1 MSAKL
6 RVLVADDELV
16 ARRRLARLL
25 GAIDFVERAGEC
37 CDAEELF
44 AAIDERDVDVV
55 LLDVHMPGATGLS
68 IARRIGEGGPRVIF
82 CTAHADHAVEAFEIG
97 AVDYL
102 MKPIDAARLATALE
116 RARARI
122 ASDRADPPN
131 VEAPAGAL
139 PARLAIPTR
148 SGVVLLDPAQVS
160 HAAIEGE
167 LVTIFSAQG
176 DHLTDYTLNDLE
188 QRLPPGRFTRVHRRA
203 LLSLEHVVR
212 LEPAAT
218 GGFVARTSRGHAV
231 EISRQ
236 AAREL
241 RRRLGLRRAPDDK
254 GDA

>member
-1 MSAKL
+1 MTGKL

-16 ARRRLARLL
+16 ARKRLARLL
-25 GAIDFVERAGEC
+25 AGIAFVERVGEC
-37 CDAEELF
+37 AGAAEVFE
-44 AAIDERDVDVV
+44 AIDARDVDVV
-55 LLDVHMPGATGLS
+55 LLDIHMPGPSGLE
-68 IARRIGEGGPRVIF
+68 IARRIEAGGPRVIF
-82 CTAHADHAVEAFEIG
+82 CTAHVDHALEAFEIG

-102 MKPIDAARLATALE
+102 MKPIDAARLTTALE
-116 RARARI
+116 RARTRVARL
-122 ASDRADPPN
+122 ADPPTL
-131 VEAPAGAL
+131 EAREAA

-148 SGVVLLDPAQVS
+148 SGVVLLDPSQVS

-176 DHLTDYTLNDLE
+176 DHLTDYTLNELE

-231 EISRQ
+231 EVSRQ

-241 RRRLGLRRAPDDK
+241 RRKLGLRRGPDEKD
-254 GDA
+254 GG